1 MQFTTAIATLALFL
15 SGSALAQN
23 TEDVTI
29 TSLSIHKANAA
40 GTVDGASFKLSGTGG
55 QNIDCS
61 GSATQI
67 TAGVPTAEIACG
79 TSPYKFS
86 VLAGSGAT
94 SFGLKITHDA
104 ISGQGTVGVTCRSG
118 GGQTTVC
125 SQTDAAVKISLKA

>member
-15 SGSALAQN
+15 SGSAIAQS

-29 TSLSIHKANAA
+29 ASLSIHKANAA
-40 GTVDGASFKLSGTGG
+40 GTVDGASFKLSGNDG

-61 GSATQI
+61 ATATQI
-67 TAGVPTAEIACG
+67 TAGVPTGELACG
-79 TSPYKFS
+79 SSKYKFS
-86 VLAGSGAT
+86 VLAGADAT

-118 GGQTTVC
+118 GGSTTVC
-125 SQTDAAVKISLKA
+125 SQSDATVKISLKA